1 MIGALLVVFV
11 IIDGMVRPNTA
22 PEAAATRALLIAAL
36 FVAMAVWVRRSG
48 MRLPWPGAVLAGLL
62 AAYSIAEV
70 YQQCCGRGLSTW
82 LIYAAVYCAQLAAR
96 RDWQRDISIAA
107 VGLGALVLLAAP
119 AGPPPGGMLNRNM
132 IAGALVVLSPAVW
145 SYGQGKRRWLAIIIT
160 VAALAI
166 SGSRGAVVAGLA
178 AALVMWQP
186 WARLGRAWR
195 WMAAPSY
202 ATFIAGLVVL
212 RPATFARRFECAAE
226 VMTRWASSPVFGL
239 GPGFEMRLSWGE
251 IAANTHSAYLTP
263 LALAGLVGVMVICV
277 VAGALAG
284 GRLAGARWKWA
295 ALAAFAVHALVEE
308 NVSWWPVG
316 IVAALVLGSMS
327 INADENKAVSI

>member
-1 MIGALLVVFV
+1 MIGALLVGFV
-11 IIDGMVRPNTA
+11 ILDGLVRPNTA
-22 PEAAATRALLIAAL
+22 PSAAAVRALLIAAL
-36 FVAMAVWVRRSG
+36 FVALAVWARRAG
-48 MRLPWPGAVLAGLL
+48 LRLPWPGAVLAGLL
-62 AAYSIAEV
+62 AAYSVAEV

-82 LIYAAVYCAQLAAR
+82 LIYAAVYGAQLVAK
-96 RDWQRDISIAA
+96 RDWQRDLALAA
-107 VGLGALVLLAAP
+107 IGLGALVLLAAP
-119 AGPPPGGMLNRNM
+119 AGRPPGGMLNRNM
-132 IAGALVVLSPAVW
+132 IAGALVVLAPAAW
-145 SYGQGKRRWLAIIIT
+145 AWPGRHRWLAIIIP
-160 VAALAI
+160 VAALAL

-226 VMTRWASSPVFGL
+226 VMTRWMQAPVFGL

-251 IAANTHSAYLTP
+251 LAANTHSAYLTP
-263 LALAGLVGVMVICV
+263 LALAGLVGGAVICG

-316 IVAALVLGSMS
+316 IVAALVLGSFS
-327 INADENKAVSI
+327 NYERD